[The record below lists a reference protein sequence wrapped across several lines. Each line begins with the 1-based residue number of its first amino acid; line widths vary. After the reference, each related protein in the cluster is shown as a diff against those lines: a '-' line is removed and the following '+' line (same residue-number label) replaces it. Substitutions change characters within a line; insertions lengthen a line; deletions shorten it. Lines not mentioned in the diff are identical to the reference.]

1 MMMSGQIREY
11 VVMTMSTELL
21 KFCRAHDL
29 PFDSADELLL
39 RENISD
45 YEFAWLDS
53 YLTIWDALIETQ
65 EIRQ

>member
-1 MMMSGQIREY
+1 
-11 VVMTMSTELL
+11 MSTELL

-53 YLTIWDALIETQ
+53 YLTIWDALIDQGE
-65 EIRQ
+65 RA